1 MKKIYFLINSLS
13 SRSGTE
19 RVACQLANLFS
30 DNGFKIIFFNRNTI
44 KENVSFKLE
53 DNIEV
58 VSFNN
63 SLLTMANALRKL
75 NADDTLLVHN
85 MGKLTCFVLML
96 QLRCKVVSLEHGPFF
111 AKANLIKFL
120 NKIFYNKLKFIIT
133 ITEKDKLNYNTLFPK
148 IKVKSIYN
156 ISPFEDADHKYN
168 SSSKKII
175 AVGRLA
181 EEKNFVSLI
190 KAWSLI
196 EHNYKDWSLNIYGDG
211 DQYNILNNLIAS
223 YSLKRISLHPNTQDI
238 SSVYKE
244 SSFLVLSS
252 KFEGLGMVLIE
263 AQSFGLP
270 TVAFD
275 CPYGPSEI
283 ITKESGIL
291 VDNQNIEELASAI
304 EKLINSP
311 EMRTVMSSKALVAS
325 QRFKSS
331 QIFLQWKEV
340 LDTL

>member
-1 MKKIYFLINSLS
+1 MKKIYFLINSLN

-19 RVACQLANLFS
+19 RVACQLANIFS
-30 DNGFKIIFFNRNTI
+30 ENGFKVIFLNRDTV
-44 KENVSFKLE
+44 KENVSFKLK

-58 VSFNN
+58 ISFNN
-63 SLLTMANALRKL
+63 SLIAMAKALRNL
-75 NADDTLLVHN
+75 SADDILLIHN
-85 MGKLTCFVLML
+85 MGKLTCFALML
-96 QLRCKVVSLEHGPFF
+96 NLQCKTISLEHGPFF
-111 AKANLIKFL
+111 AKTNLIKLL
-120 NKIFYNKLKFIIT
+120 NKLLYNKLNYIIT
-133 ITEKDKLNYNTLFPK
+133 ITEKDKINYKRLLRNVN
-148 IKVKSIYN
+148 VKSIYN
-156 ISPFEDADHKYN
+156 ISPFENVEGKYN
-168 SSSKKII
+168 NSSKKII

-181 EEKNFVSLI
+181 EEKNFISLI
-190 KAWSLI
+190 NAWALI
-196 EHNYKDWSLNIYGDG
+196 EHNCRDWSLNIYGDG
-211 DQYNILNNLIAS
+211 DQYEILNNLIS
-223 YSLKRISLHPNTQDI
+223 SFSLKRLRLFPNTQNI
-238 SSVYKE
+238 SSIYKE

-283 ITKESGIL
+283 ITTGSGVL
-291 VDNQNIEELASAI
+291 VEDQNIEKLALEI

-311 EMRTVMSSKALVAS
+311 NTRVVMSDKALAAS

>member
-1 MKKIYFLINSLS
+1 MKKIYFLINSLN

-19 RVACQLANLFS
+19 RVACQLANIFS
-30 DNGFKIIFFNRNTI
+30 ENGFKVIFLNRDTI
-44 KENVSFKLE
+44 KENVSFKLK

-58 VSFNN
+58 ISFNN
-63 SLLTMANALRKL
+63 SLIAMAKALRKL
-75 NADDTLLVHN
+75 SADDILLIHN
-85 MGKLTCFVLML
+85 MGKLTCFALML
-96 QLRCKVVSLEHGPFF
+96 NLQCKTISLEHGPFF
-111 AKANLIKFL
+111 AKTNLIKLL
-120 NKIFYNKLKFIIT
+120 NKLLYSKLNYIIT
-133 ITEKDKLNYNTLFPK
+133 ITEKDKINYKRLLRNVN
-148 IKVKSIYN
+148 VKSIYN
-156 ISPFEDADHKYN
+156 ISPFENVDSKYN
-168 SSSKKII
+168 NSSKKII

-181 EEKNFVSLI
+181 EEKNFISLI
-190 KAWSLI
+190 NAWALI
-196 EHNYKDWSLNIYGDG
+196 ERNCRDWSLNIYGDG
-211 DQYNILNNLIAS
+211 DQYEILNNLIS
-223 YSLKRISLHPNTQDI
+223 SFSLKRLRLFPNTQNI
-238 SSVYKE
+238 SSIYKE

-283 ITKESGIL
+283 ITTGSGVL
-291 VDNQNIEELASAI
+291 VEDQNIEKLALEI

-311 EMRTVMSSKALVAS
+311 NTRVVMSDKALAAS

>member
-1 MKKIYFLINSLS
+1 MKKIYFLINSLN

-19 RVACQLANLFS
+19 RVACQLANIFS
-30 DNGFKIIFFNRNTI
+30 ENGFNVIFLNRDTI
-44 KENVSFKLE
+44 KENVSFKLK
-53 DNIEV
+53 DNIKV
-58 VSFNN
+58 ISFNN
-63 SLLTMANALRKL
+63 SLIAMAKALRNL
-75 NADDTLLVHN
+75 SADDILLIHN
-85 MGKLTCFVLML
+85 MGKLTCFALML
-96 QLRCKVVSLEHGPFF
+96 NLQCKTISLEHGPFF
-111 AKANLIKFL
+111 AKTNLIKLL
-120 NKIFYNKLKFIIT
+120 NKLFYGKLNYIVT
-133 ITEKDKLNYNTLFPK
+133 ITEKDKINYKK
-148 IKVKSIYN
+148 ILRNVNVKSIYN
-156 ISPFEDADHKYN
+156 ISPFENVDSKYDN
-168 SSSKKII
+168 SSKKII

-190 KAWSLI
+190 KSWSLI

-211 DQYNILNNLIAS
+211 DQYDTLNNLITS

-283 ITKESGIL
+283 ITIDSGIL
-291 VDNQNIEELASAI
+291 VDNQDIEELASAI

-311 EMRTVMSSKALVAS
+311 EMRTVMSSNALVAS